1 MLFPRGKEHI
11 ILLHKLILNSS
22 IHGVGM
28 SCGVSQI
35 VEATIWKGTKVRR
48 LKVYV
53 TDLQAH
59 RRSRREFCHTL
70 WNLRWD

>member
-35 VEATIWKGTKVRR
+35 VEATIWKGTKM
-48 LKVYV
+48 LHPKVYV
-53 TDLQAH
+53 IDLQAH
-59 RRSRREFCHTL
+59 RRKRLEFCHTL
-70 WNLRWD
+70 LNQRWD